1 MGIRMLVTAADGHIK
16 KYFNTQHIEIIKNV
30 FCYRTVLPIAI
41 RRNFLTHFFII
52 WSKRKPRRRDRHRD
66 NLVCWSCILLKEIK
80 FNTITS
86 RLELTEVED
95 KDRKILP

>member
-1 MGIRMLVTAADGHIK
+1 MGIRLLVTAAVGHIK
-16 KYFNTQHIEIIKNV
+16 KYFNTQHIEIIKMYFV
-30 FCYRTVLPIAI
+30 TEQFYQLPSEGIFSLISSLFGQSAQ
-41 RRNFLTHFFII
+41 T
-52 WSKRKPRRRDRHRD
+52 KKEDRHKD